1 MKILVSKPHAPP
13 AAFLPFLH
21 AFLSWLCFGLL
32 AVGRAELASGFWL
45 LGSAVSLAVPELSV
59 IRRVLVAAPPLQ

>member
-32 AVGRAELASGFWL
+32 AVGRAELASGFWGL
-45 LGSAVSLAVPELSV
+45 LCPWLCLSSPSFV
-59 IRRVLVAAPPLQ
+59 EFS